1 MNGKRG
7 DFISSI
13 DLDFGMLILP
23 RLDFTSIESPSV
35 VFDVTFTLLSIAH
48 SMALIPKTTK
58 CSPNR
63 IILPGAEAIDFK

>member
-7 DFISSI
+7 DLILSN

-23 RLDFTSIESPSV
+23 RFDFISIESPSV

-48 SMALIPKTTK
+48 RMALIP
-58 CSPNR
+58 
-63 IILPGAEAIDFK
+63 